1 MLQLYFSGIMM
12 ETIVPTKEIKDATN
26 EFLENGHL
34 RKLKWSM
41 IYVLSKTW
49 VLSYL
54 LNYVCNW

>member
-34 RKLKWSM
+34 RKLK
-41 IYVLSKTW
+41 
-49 VLSYL
+49 
-54 LNYVCNW
+54 